1 MQKIPPSWGCHT
13 SGIFALLITFAK
25 VFNNFLT
32 FWLKEKPNL
41 IVMYILV
48 LYNFIQTFAVYFMI
62 SVNQEIGQYQSE

>member
-1 MQKIPPSWGCHT
+1 MGGHT
-13 SGIFALLITFAK
+13 CGIVALLMTFAK
-25 VFNNFLT
+25 VFNNILT

-48 LYNFIQTFAVYFMI
+48 LYNFIQTFAVYYMI